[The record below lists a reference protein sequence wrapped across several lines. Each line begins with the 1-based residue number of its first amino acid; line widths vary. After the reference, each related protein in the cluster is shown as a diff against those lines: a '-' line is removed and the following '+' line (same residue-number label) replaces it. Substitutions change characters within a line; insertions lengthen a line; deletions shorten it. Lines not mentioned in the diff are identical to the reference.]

1 MLLLRHSSCEDDL
14 RKRIQQG
21 QTRIAA
27 PTWSHFVISSS
38 CFDGF
43 KGKKG
48 LAFIELSRHFKQSDA
63 LALLCNSSAL
73 SKCQSIPRSDA
84 ACSGPLRK
92 STQTGTTAPISQ
104 RYVSCHNFMRRYAKQ
119 HVSLN
124 SLYHRCLSSV
134 CIKSELS
141 APPMPPANH
150 FSTQMWHGHFEPP
163 ALDPKFSSGVGEL
176 CNSIGDG

>member
-14 RKRIQQG
+14 RKRIRQG

-92 STQTGTTAPISQ
+92 STQTGTTAPISK
-104 RYVSCHNFMRRYAKQ
+104 RYARVLPQ
-119 HVSLN
+119 
-124 SLYHRCLSSV
+124 LYAKICEATCIFEQPLSSLLKLCVHHKVRTV
-134 CIKSELS
+134 CTTNAPSKSFLFPDVKWS
-141 APPMPPANH
+141 
-150 FSTQMWHGHFEPP
+150 
-163 ALDPKFSSGVGEL
+163 L
-176 CNSIGDG
+176 